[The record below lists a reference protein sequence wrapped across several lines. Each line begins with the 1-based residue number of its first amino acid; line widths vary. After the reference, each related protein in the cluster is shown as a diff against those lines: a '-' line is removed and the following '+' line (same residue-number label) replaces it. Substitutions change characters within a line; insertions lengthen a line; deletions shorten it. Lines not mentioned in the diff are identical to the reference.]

1 MLWERFQHL
10 LDETF
15 INFRRGGWGVVAS
28 IGAFTV
34 AFLVTGIFLLL
45 TLNLSIVVARWAE
58 DFQVVVFLHDGN
70 TPDQLTLLRKQLDK
84 ELAVREVT
92 YVSKSQALADFRKQI
107 RDQGSL
113 LEGLKDNP
121 LPASFQFRIH
131 KKYQTADAL
140 RQLAISLKRMEGVE
154 DVLYGQE
161 WIERLTGI
169 IQVMK
174 ILGIVIG
181 GVLGVTSLFIVANTV
196 RLAVYARAEEIEIM
210 RLVGATRA
218 YIQLPLI
225 LEGSFQGGVGAAL
238 ALGVLY
244 ALFRATLWQLGTS
257 APTIFSESEM
267 GQFLEAGYQMA
278 MVGTGALLGGVGS
291 LVAVRRFLRV

>member
-140 RQLAISLKRMEGVE
+140 RQLAVSLKRMEGVE

>member
-10 LDETF
+10 LSEMLV
-15 INFRRGGWGVVAS
+15 NFRRGGWGVVAS

-45 TLNLSIVVARWAE
+45 TLNLSIAVAQWAE

-70 TPDQLTLLRKQLDK
+70 TPDKLTLLRKRLDK

-92 YVSKSQALADFRKQI
+92 YVSKSQALADFRKQL
-107 RDQGSL
+107 RDQESL

-121 LPASFQFRIH
+121 LPASFQLRIH

-140 RQLAISLKRMEGVE
+140 RQLAASLKRVEGVE

-181 GVLGVTSLFIVANTV
+181 GVLGVTSLFIVANTI

-225 LEGSFQGGVGAAL
+225 LEGTLQGGAGAAL
-238 ALGVLY
+238 ALGILY
-244 ALFRATLWQLGTS
+244 ALYRATLWQLGTS
-257 APTIFSESEM
+257 APTIFSEPEM
-267 GQFLEAGYQMA
+267 GQFLEAGYQMI
-278 MVGTGALLGGVGS
+278 MVGVGALLGGVGS
-291 LVAVRRFLRV
+291 LVAVRRFLRI

>member
-10 LDETF
+10 LGEML

-45 TLNLSIVVARWAE
+45 TLNLSIVVAQWAE

-70 TPDQLTLLRKQLDK
+70 TPDKLTLLRKRLDK

-92 YVSKSQALADFRKQI
+92 YVSKSQALADFRKQL
-107 RDQGSL
+107 RDQESL

-121 LPASFQFRIH
+121 LPASFQLRIH

-140 RQLAISLKRMEGVE
+140 RQLAASLKRVEGVE

-181 GVLGVTSLFIVANTV
+181 GVLGVTSLFIVANTI

-225 LEGSFQGGVGAAL
+225 LEGTLQGGAGAAL
-238 ALGVLY
+238 ALGILY
-244 ALFRATLWQLGTS
+244 ALYRATLWQLGTS
-257 APTIFSESEM
+257 APTIFSEPEM
-267 GQFLEAGYQMA
+267 GQFLEAGYQMI
-278 MVGTGALLGGVGS
+278 MVGVGALLGGVGS
-291 LVAVRRFLRV
+291 LVAVRRFLRI